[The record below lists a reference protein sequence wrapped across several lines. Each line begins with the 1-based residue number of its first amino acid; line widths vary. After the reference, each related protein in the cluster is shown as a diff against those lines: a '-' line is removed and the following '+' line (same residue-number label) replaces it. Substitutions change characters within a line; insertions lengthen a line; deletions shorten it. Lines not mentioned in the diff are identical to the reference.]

1 MSASDSRGWW
11 RRNRRAGGA
20 LLLGLV
26 AACGLFAAVD
36 VVPRVMAED
45 SVDIQTADSPK
56 DQLVLGSSTIG
67 PVSSQFFP
75 DDVVAFSD
83 PPPGSKALWVK
94 VTFEDAPDQC
104 VLRLSEV
111 GGQRRTWVDATPI
124 LNWDAPDD
132 GPALCIGRGGEDFGL
147 LNAFALPPDAAGPFL
162 LEVVVRNFD
171 DQLVRVA
178 RFEIAPTLAQG

>member
-1 MSASDSRGWW
+1 MSAADSRGWW